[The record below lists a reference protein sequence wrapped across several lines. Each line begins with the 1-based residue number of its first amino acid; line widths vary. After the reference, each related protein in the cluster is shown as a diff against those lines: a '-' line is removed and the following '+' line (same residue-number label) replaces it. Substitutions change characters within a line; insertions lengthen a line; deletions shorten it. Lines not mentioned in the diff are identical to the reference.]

1 MVMIRLDEL
10 RHHGIK
16 GMKWGVRRYQNK
28 DGTLTAAGRERYSK
42 DRRYKKAIEK
52 YTKSG
57 KAYVENLEDYQVGLT
72 TMVTKTG
79 ERYVSGLIHGHD
91 FDWQEKV
98 NYDIDEWDIHGLKS
112 TAEIL
117 KDHPDAHTFAKG
129 DAIWDYK
136 EQGKIHPYTLKHCN
150 PNFGSDG
157 TTQNCAK
164 CSATLE
170 IASRG
175 YDINA
180 GRQTYPSSADAM
192 SYWFKNAKRIDYDSD
207 SVQDALI
214 SYGPKTSG
222 TISIRYPGG
231 NNGHAMHWTVDNTG
245 KFEIQDGQNG
255 RRFDSV
261 EEMMNTYGADKNAS
275 VGTYR
280 LDNCD
285 IDWDALASDS
295 VITRRESRASKVRN
309 RITGAVVDRW

>member
-42 DRRYKKAIEK
+42 DRRYKRTIEK
-52 YTKSG
+52 YAKSG
-57 KAYVENLEDYQVGLT
+57 KAYTDNFEEREVGLT

-79 ERYVSGLIHGHD
+79 EKYVSGLIHGHD

-117 KDHPDAHTFAKG
+117 KDHPDAHTFVKG

-136 EQGKIHPYTLKHCN
+136 DQGKIHPYTLKHCN
-150 PNFGSDG
+150 PYFGDAG

-180 GRQTYPSSADAM
+180 GRQTYPSSADSM
-192 SYWFKNAKRIDYDSD
+192 SFWFNNAKRVEYDSD
-207 SVQDALI
+207 SVQDALT

-222 TISIRYPGG
+222 TIDICYPGG
-231 NNGHAMHWTVDNTG
+231 NGGHAMHWTVDNTG

-261 EEMMNTYGADKNAS
+261 EEMMNTYGADKNAKI
-275 VGTYR
+275 GTYR

-285 IDWDALASDS
+285 INWDALASDS
-295 VITRRESRASKVRN
+295 VITRRESKASKVRN
-309 RITGAVVDRW
+309 RITGQVVDRW

>member
-10 RHHGIK
+10 RHHGVK

-28 DGTLTAAGRERYSK
+28 DGSLTAAGRERYAK
-42 DRRYKKAIEK
+42 DRRYKRTIEK
-52 YTKSG
+52 YAKSG
-57 KAYVENLEDYQVGLT
+57 KAYTDNFEEREVGLT
-72 TMVTKTG
+72 TMVTKSG
-79 ERYVSGLIHGHD
+79 EKYVSGLIHGHD

-98 NYDIDEWDIHGLKS
+98 NYDIDEWGIHGLKS

-117 KDHPDAHTFAKG
+117 KDHPDAHTFVKG

-150 PNFGSDG
+150 PYFGDAG

-180 GRQTYPSSADAM
+180 GRQTYPSSADSM
-192 SYWFKNAKRIDYDSD
+192 SFWFKNAKRVEYDSD
-207 SVQDALI
+207 SVQDALT

-222 TISIRYPGG
+222 TIDICYPGG
-231 NNGHAMHWTVDNTG
+231 NGGHAMHWTVDNTG

-261 EEMMNTYGADKNAS
+261 EEMMNTYGADKNAKI
-275 VGTYR
+275 GTYR

-295 VITRRESRASKVRN
+295 VITRRESKASKVRN
-309 RITGAVVDRW
+309 RITGQVVDRW